1 MAWQFNSREAVFV
14 QIADR
19 LRNDILI
26 GTYAMGEQFLS
37 VRALAED
44 AGVNPNTMQRALSV
58 LEEEGLLNSHGTVG
72 RFVTEDSE
80 LLKKASDKM
89 RRKTV
94 RRLIEQARALGIT
107 SQELIDYIKE
117 EMTDDLKGER

>member
-1 MAWQFNSREAVFV
+1 
-14 QIADR
+14 
-19 LRNDILI
+19 
-26 GTYAMGEQFLS
+26 MGEQFLS

>member
-1 MAWQFNSREAVFV
+1 MYLWSREAVFV

>member
-44 AGVNPNTMQRALSV
+44 AGVNPNTMQRALGV